1 MTLKYKME
9 NQNSILVNSEIDI
22 LKQELKQLHIEYM
35 IKNRDHIKNY
45 ESKIEKLADLLS
57 KIFDKKKAS
66 EELTIFMT
74 SLLKIS
80 SN

>member
-74 SLLKIS
+74 SLLNIS
-80 SN
+80 IN

>member
-1 MTLKYKME
+1 ME
-9 NQNSILVNSEIDI
+9 SQNLILQNSEIDI

-74 SLLKIS
+74 SLLNIS
-80 SN
+80 IN

>member
-1 MTLKYKME
+1 ME

-80 SN
+80 ST

>member
-1 MTLKYKME
+1 ME
-9 NQNSILVNSEIDI
+9 NQNLILQNSEIDI

-74 SLLKIS
+74 SLLNIS
-80 SN
+80 IN

>member
-1 MTLKYKME
+1 ME
-9 NQNSILVNSEIDI
+9 NQNLILQNSEIDI

-74 SLLKIS
+74 SLLNIS
-80 SN
+80 ST

>member
-1 MTLKYKME
+1 ME
-9 NQNSILVNSEIDI
+9 NQNLILQNSEIDI

-80 SN
+80 ST

>member
-1 MTLKYKME
+1 ME
-9 NQNSILVNSEIDI
+9 NQNLILQNSEIDI

-57 KIFDKKKAS
+57 KMFDKKKAS

-74 SLLKIS
+74 SLLNIS
-80 SN
+80 ST

>member
-1 MTLKYKME
+1 ME
-9 NQNSILVNSEIDI
+9 SQNSILVNSEIDI

-74 SLLKIS
+74 SLLNIS
-80 SN
+80 IN

>member
-1 MTLKYKME
+1 ME
-9 NQNSILVNSEIDI
+9 SQNSILVNSEIDI

-80 SN
+80 ST

>member
-1 MTLKYKME
+1 ME

-35 IKNRDHIKNY
+35 IKNRDQIKNY

-74 SLLKIS
+74 SLLNIS
-80 SN
+80 IN